1 TASGPVLL
9 EFNSR
14 FGDPESINV
23 LSLYETLNFDEVLH
37 GVATGRVNPT
47 QLQFRLRA
55 SVVRYVVP
63 PGYPEAPR
71 AGGLLEID
79 ESAIED
85 LGVQV
90 RYGAVEPA
98 GAGRVTMTTSRAIA
112 LVGEASAIHAAST
125 RVEAALAYVRGDYR
139 VRHDIGTQVDVTR
152 RLEHVRRIIVP
163 GAKPSPLPLSV
174 AAPEAAPSSLGRAD
188 QVLT

>member
-1 TASGPVLL
+1 
-9 EFNSR
+9 
-14 FGDPESINV
+14 
-23 LSLYETLNFDEVLH
+23 ETLNFDEVLH

-63 PGYPEAPR
+63 PGYPEAPV

-152 RLEHVRRIIVP
+152 RLEHVRRMIVP